1 MAFLIKSFDVFLY
14 HKAFFQ
20 KVRSTTVEEDPS
32 IADKGKGKDDGEGA
46 MMVDVWLVGHL
57 HQMVNWLRRRRKML
71 ELWHLVSTGPTGLLL
86 AVF

>member
-46 MMVDVWLVGHL
+46 MMVDV
-57 HQMVNWLRRRRKML
+57 
-71 ELWHLVSTGPTGLLL
+71 
-86 AVF
+86 